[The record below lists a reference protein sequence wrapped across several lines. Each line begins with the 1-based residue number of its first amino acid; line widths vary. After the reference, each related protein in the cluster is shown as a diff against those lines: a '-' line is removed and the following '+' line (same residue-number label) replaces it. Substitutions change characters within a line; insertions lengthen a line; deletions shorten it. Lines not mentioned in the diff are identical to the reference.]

1 MSQTFIFFGICLNKP
16 TGPTVSDDEMTLAKL
31 TKNVKDLRYLIDRK
45 QFTKKLQKALNYA
58 VDYRYF
64 LRGSIPVW
72 LTSCLTGLDS
82 AALRMLNN
90 NRFTCSAKSKP
101 VKQEVCSNSQTQ

>member
-16 TGPTVSDDEMTLAKL
+16 TGPTVSDDEMSLAKL

-45 QFTKKLQKALNYA
+45 QFPKKLQKKLLNYA

-82 AALRMLNN
+82 ATLFMFNLDADLQ
-90 NRFTCSAKSKP
+90 
-101 VKQEVCSNSQTQ
+101 VWSNPNQ